1 MEGGRWER
9 DREALGRMVED
20 YFINVFSSVQGD
32 RDYVLRCVSRKIED
46 HHNLELLRTIR
57 AEEVKEAVFSMYPD
71 KSPGPDGMSPGF
83 FQHFWDVIGPDVVD
97 YCRTAFESG
106 RLPDKASQAEA
117 LTIRGIL
124 QAYESASGQMINFNK
139 SKFFFSANVT
149 DYVKKELT
157 DLLQVGYAGEE
168 ERYLGLPALFGK
180 GKREILG
187 YLRNRVIKKLQ
198 NWNNRFLSKAGREIL
213 LKTVIQA
220 MPTYAMNVFLLP
232 VDLCR
237 EIEVIMNGYWWN
249 GHAGKGIRWRSWD
262 FLCRPKTVGGM
273 GFRKVREFNLAML
286 AKQAWKLLTETET
299 LAARVFRARY
309 YPGGSYLT
317 AKIGN
322 NPSFIWRSL
331 VEVQKITGEG
341 VRWRVGDGSS
351 INIWRDPWLPDKD
364 NPRVSSECFHGL
376 EGASV
381 AGLFK
386 PLRAGWDEDI
396 LVDLFNARDRELIK
410 RIPVSNRSVTDRLV
424 WAGEQNGSF
433 TVKSC
438 YRRITGDIFPVGWVG
453 WTAMWRFNLPP
464 KMKSFFWQ
472 VCTGCLPTTENLR
485 RRGVACEIKCGLC
498 GQDGDESLLH
508 LFVKC
513 QVAREAWGTVRW
525 LEVGQLAHDFLEWL
539 ELNFKVLKKED
550 IAGIISGCWGLWG
563 ERNQRVWKMRNLSGL
578 QVMLKTRSYVDSWVK
593 VQQPTSLL
601 RSKLT
606 ASAIHW
612 QRPGAG
618 RRKVNVDAST
628 GGERCGFGWVVRDS
642 YGIFL
647 AGGCTS
653 GSGKFTPLEA
663 ELMGVREAL
672 SWLKAQQW
680 DFIDVE
686 SDSLLAIQ
694 EIQRGSSL
702 SYSGILAEDIR
713 DLMTNFV
720 SIIFSHVRRSA
731 NRAAHALA
739 KAAGSLSDSHVWFFT
754 SPPF

>member
-1 MEGGRWER
+1 
-9 DREALGRMVED
+9 
-20 YFINVFSSVQGD
+20 
-32 RDYVLRCVSRKIED
+32 
-46 HHNLELLRTIR
+46 
-57 AEEVKEAVFSMYPD
+57 MYPD

-106 RLPDKASQAEA
+106 RLPDK
-117 LTIRGIL
+117 
-124 QAYESASGQMINFNK
+124 
-139 SKFFFSANVT
+139 
-149 DYVKKELT
+149 
-157 DLLQVGYAGEE
+157 
-168 ERYLGLPALFGK
+168 
-180 GKREILG
+180 
-187 YLRNRVIKKLQ
+187 
-198 NWNNRFLSKAGREIL
+198 
-213 LKTVIQA
+213 
-220 MPTYAMNVFLLP
+220 
-232 VDLCR
+232 
-237 EIEVIMNGYWWN
+237 
-249 GHAGKGIRWRSWD
+249 
-262 FLCRPKTVGGM
+262 
-273 GFRKVREFNLAML
+273 
-286 AKQAWKLLTETET
+286 
-299 LAARVFRARY
+299 
-309 YPGGSYLT
+309 
-317 AKIGN
+317 
-322 NPSFIWRSL
+322 
-331 VEVQKITGEG
+331 
-341 VRWRVGDGSS
+341 
-351 INIWRDPWLPDKD
+351 
-364 NPRVSSECFHGL
+364 
-376 EGASV
+376 
-381 AGLFK
+381 
-386 PLRAGWDEDI
+386 
-396 LVDLFNARDRELIK
+396 
-410 RIPVSNRSVTDRLV
+410 
-424 WAGEQNGSF
+424 
-433 TVKSC
+433 
-438 YRRITGDIFPVGWVG
+438 
-453 WTAMWRFNLPP
+453 
-464 KMKSFFWQ
+464 